1 MKGISEKI
9 ILDTA
14 IRGTT
19 IFFILVIGSVFF
31 EGSIRTASLI
41 VNLFLFAAGCY
52 AFMAAFIRAVK
63 RSRTEVIGVGG
74 LYFLSGCAPSKIR
87 RQMMGLLFFQV
98 VVSLTAASLRP
109 FTIVASA
116 VLVPVFGLGF
126 SGLWAA
132 NHGDFEPR

>member
-1 MKGISEKI
+1 MKRISDKI
-9 ILDTA
+9 IIDIA
-14 IRGTT
+14 RRATT
-19 IFFILVIGSVFF
+19 FFFSLVIGSVFF
-31 EGSIRTASLI
+31 EGPIRTTSLI
-41 VNLFLFAAGCY
+41 FNLFLFAAGCY

-74 LYFLSGCAPSKIR
+74 LYFLSGCAPPKIR
-87 RQMMGLLFFQV
+87 RQMMGLLSFQV
-98 VVSLTAASLRP
+98 VASLTAASLQP

-116 VLVPVFGLGF
+116 VLVPVFGLGL